1 MVITTKLKLYPPNK
15 SKLEMLTFLSKE
27 GRRCI
32 NWWVDKIRLIA
43 SANLKVLYRKYY
55 QEAKA
60 EFSLGSEHINQCLM
74 AAIRISRIAK
84 KSRRDSPYLS
94 QETIFV
100 KSRLLKVEKNNLGV
114 VFRGETHW
122 FPFKGREIP
131 EGILR
136 ESKIKNINGEWYC
149 FLSVEVTEPKV
160 KAYKKILGVDL
171 GVAKIATMA
180 DKNGDRTKF
189 FRGEPLRDKRN
200 HYQNL
205 RAKLQPDIKKGNV
218 YKFLKRISKKESN
231 WMKDTNHKISQEIV
245 DYAKANKMSIAVE
258 NLNGIRERVKVMNKK
273 SRRMLSNWSFRQ
285 LVDFINYKAR
295 LAGLAMFA
303 VDPRETSRMCPKC
316 KNVSRLNRKS
326 QSRFQCNKCQYSSNA
341 DRIGAMNIAQRA
353 AGLSVH
359 PLARG
364 QLAIAPTSV

>member
-15 SKLEMLTFLSKE
+15 SKLEMLTFLAKE
-27 GRRCI
+27 GHRCI
-32 NWWVDKIRLIA
+32 NWWIDKIRL
-43 SANLKVLYRKYY
+43 
-55 QEAKA
+55 
-60 EFSLGSEHINQCLM
+60 LGSTNIKMLYGRYYKDAKKDFSIGSENIVQMLVS
-74 AAIRISRIAK
+74 AIRISRTAK
-84 KSRRDSPYLS
+84 KSRRDSPYLN
-94 QETIFV
+94 QEIIFV
-100 KSRLLKVEKNNLGV
+100 KSRLLKVDKNNLGV

-122 FPFKGREIP
+122 FPFKSREIP
-131 EGILR
+131 KGILR

-149 FLSVEVTEPKV
+149 FLSVEVAEPKV

-180 DKNGDRTKF
+180 DGNGNRTKF
-189 FRGEPLRDKRN
+189 FRGEPMRDVRN

-205 RAKLQPDIKKGNV
+205 RVKLQPDIKKGNV

-231 WMKDTNHKISQEIV
+231 WMKDTNHKISREIV
-245 DYAKANKMSIAVE
+245 NYAKANKMSIAVE
-258 NLNGIRERVKVMNKK
+258 NLSGIRERINTFNKK

-364 QLAIAPTSV
+364 QLANAHTSV